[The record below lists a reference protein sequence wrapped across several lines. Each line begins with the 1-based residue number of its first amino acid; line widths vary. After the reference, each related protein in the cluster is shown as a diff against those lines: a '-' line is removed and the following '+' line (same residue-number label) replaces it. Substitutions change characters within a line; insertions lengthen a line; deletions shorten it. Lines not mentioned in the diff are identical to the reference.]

1 MKDVR
6 RGEGRSAIQEAAGSL
21 DSTFDPN
28 QSAAFSAAPEVQP
41 LLAKELTG
49 DLRCARCQYNLRGLS
64 IRARCP
70 ECGMSI
76 RGTILAKVDPHATE
90 LQPIY
95 FPRLTAFGL
104 LVWPL
109 AGIVAALCLWCV
121 RASELGGRPAPAWVA
136 DGAVLFTLLSGLG
149 AIALIKPHAQI
160 AADGIARAAVGVLLY
175 LPLAL
180 AFHIVINR
188 MDTIAPTPFAAIGQL
203 STERSAVRLVCDLLM
218 MIIIA
223 CLRPNAR
230 LFVHRS
236 MLLRSGRVDRQT
248 MLAMVGALAVIA
260 VGDLAHLF
268 GAQAVGGIEQIA
280 QVLGTVLI
288 AVGSMFLTI
297 GMFGVLVDI
306 FRILPAVLSAPVS
319 LESVTDGEF
328 SGSMLSTSSSRVP

>member
-1 MKDVR
+1 M
-6 RGEGRSAIQEAAGSL
+6 GTLAGSRRPRVDL

-76 RGTILAKVDPHATE
+76 RGTILAKVDPHASE

-95 FPRLTAFGL
+95 FPRLTALGL
-104 LVWPL
+104 VVWPL
-109 AGIVAALCLWCV
+109 AAILAAACLWWL
-121 RASELGGRPAPAWVA
+121 RASEMAARASPSWVG

-149 AIALIKPHAQI
+149 AVALIKPHAQI
-160 AADGIARAAVGVLLY
+160 AADGIARAAIGVLLY

-188 MDTIAPTPFAAIGQL
+188 MDSIAPTPFVALGQL
-203 STERSAVRLVCDLLM
+203 STERSAVRLICDLLM
-218 MIIIA
+218 MVLLA

-236 MLLRSGRVDRQT
+236 MLLRSGKVDRQT

-268 GAQAVGGIEQIA
+268 GARAAGGIEQIA

-297 GMFGVLVDI
+297 GMVGVLVDI

>member
-1 MKDVR
+1 MCAPS
-6 RGEGRSAIQEAAGSL
+6 EGGGAIQEAAGSL

-28 QSAAFSAAPEVQP
+28 QSAAFSAVPEVQP

-95 FPRLTAFGL
+95 FPRLTALGL

-109 AGIVAALCLWCV
+109 AAIFAALCLWCV
-121 RASELGGRPAPAWVA
+121 RASELASRPAPNWIA
-136 DGAVLFTLLSGLG
+136 DAAVFCTLLSGVG

-160 AADGIARAAVGVLLY
+160 AADGIARAIVGVLLY
-175 LPLAL
+175 LPIAL
-180 AFHIVINR
+180 AFHIVLSR
-188 MDTIAPTPFAAIGQL
+188 MDSIAPTPFVPLGQL
-203 STERSAVRLVCDLLM
+203 SLERSAVRLVCDLLM
-218 MIIIA
+218 MIVIA

-236 MLLRSGRVDRQT
+236 MLLRSGKVDRQT
-248 MLAMVGALAVIA
+248 MLAMVGALAVIS
-260 VGDLAHLF
+260 VGDIAHLVGTQF
-268 GAQAVGGIEQIA
+268 TGGIEQMA

-288 AVGSMFLTI
+288 AVGSMFLTV

-306 FRILPAVLSAPVS
+306 FRIIPAVLSAPVS

-328 SGSMLSTSSSRVP
+328 SGSILSTSSSRVH